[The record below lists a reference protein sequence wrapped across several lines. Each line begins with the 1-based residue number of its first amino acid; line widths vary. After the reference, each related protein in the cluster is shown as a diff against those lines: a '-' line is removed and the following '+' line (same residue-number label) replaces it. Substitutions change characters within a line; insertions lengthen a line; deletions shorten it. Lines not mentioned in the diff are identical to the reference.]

1 MVARV
6 FINRKIEKKFFQE
19 DITLARSK
27 SRIVIISSPS
37 GLGKS
42 SLIDEVVKNGI
53 NYDLDHRV
61 KIKQSESEECDF
73 GFFIKR
79 IVKTLDIN
87 ALHSQADYLR
97 FHEFSLKKNLLEI
110 IGEIAIKKIFS
121 STGIDNYLDH
131 VKSTEDNIQEWL
143 GNEFNLLLLG
153 KEYIKYV
160 LKERKL
166 ILAIEN
172 IQNIDNYSA
181 QALKDIIQSTNNVY
195 LIFEYT
201 TGIRYNLSVSELY
214 VFFQEAA
221 EISEYTLSKLDKTE
235 IIKTLDAKDDII
247 IGILNKSYDAS
258 DGNLFKLS
266 LLLNDTNCLKPHKDL
281 AYSETIKNL
290 VNNFNNSLK
299 VILIIIESHRGGIS
313 YNRLHEI
320 IATHLSDLLNC
331 RETDA
336 SLRLLADN
344 YIIECT
350 STDIKIAHDSL
361 FKELNKLDGLKKI
374 YIVVLRRMCAFYIEK
389 NQEKLSIE
397 ERINNYLYLIS
408 FYLKLNSY
416 LDIIKIL
423 EQINDDLACFPID
436 TVINYINLIR
446 ATYDI
451 NRQDDEFDKEII
463 KWSVYIYFRCG
474 YYKKIINE
482 ISFSTIE
489 DIQVK
494 LCYLAALSSE
504 SPLEAMNI
512 ITRNKEKDSIYNLGL
527 KLVKLRTL
535 RSLRNVHD
543 CYNLWMEYYEN
554 KVFKDS
560 LWEGDFLR
568 YSCLCIHDDLEFRIE
583 RIKEAYNIFTVQ
595 NNSYGIIASCLTL
608 MRDYLFIGNHK
619 KANKWMNEASYHIQ
633 NTVFPMYMFYNNQ
646 SVLGILTQDI
656 SGKVLLNLYR
666 ALEICTNSDDSIAIQ
681 SNLLCCCIIQKD
693 KNSGVEFCQNLL
705 TTLRN
710 SYYQN
715 SLISQSVVYN
725 CYKYAHIIDDA
736 ENIPFLAKHYS
747 RLEKYYKMG
756 NILSSTN
763 NYPQVPSIIQKEY
776 FPVLMVNWDIDY
788 YTVLNSYQ

>member
-1 MVARV
+1 MITRI

-42 SLIDEVVKNGI
+42 SLIDEVVKNKL

-61 KIKQSESEECDF
+61 KIKQSESEECDL

-79 IVKTLDIN
+79 IVKMLDIN
-87 ALHSQADYLR
+87 ALHDQAGYLR

-110 IGEIAIKKIFS
+110 IGEITIKKIFS
-121 STGIDNYLDH
+121 SVGIDNYLDH

-160 LKERKL
+160 LRGRKL

-172 IQNIDNYSA
+172 IQNIDNYSV
-181 QALKDIIQSTNNVY
+181 QVLKEIIQSTNNAY

-201 TGIRYNLSVSELY
+201 TGIRYNFSIPELHD
-214 VFFQEAA
+214 FFQAA
-221 EISEYTLSKLDKTE
+221 ADISEYTLSKLDKAE
-235 IIKTLDAKDDII
+235 IIKTLGVKDDII
-247 IGILNKSYDAS
+247 IGILNESYDTS

-266 LLLNDTNCLKPHKDL
+266 LLLNDAKCLKLHKEL
-281 AYSETIKNL
+281 VYSETIKNL
-290 VNNFNNSLK
+290 VNNFNNSIK
-299 VILIIIESHRGGIS
+299 AILIIIESHRNGIS
-313 YNRLHEI
+313 YTKLYEL
-320 IATHLSDLLNC
+320 IATHLSDLINC
-331 RETDA
+331 REIDT
-336 SLRLLADN
+336 SLRLLMDN

-350 STDIKIAHDSL
+350 PIDIKLTHDSL
-361 FKELNKLDGLKKI
+361 FKELNKLDELKKI
-374 YIVVLRRMCAFYIEK
+374 YIVVLRRMAAYYKEK

-408 FYLKLNSY
+408 FYLKLNSF
-416 LDIIKIL
+416 LDIIEIL
-423 EQINDDLACFPID
+423 EQINDDLASFPID
-436 TVINYINLIR
+436 TVLNYLNLIR
-446 ATYDI
+446 ATYDA
-451 NRQDDEFDKEII
+451 NKLDDEFDKEII

-474 YYKKIINE
+474 YYKKIIDE

-489 DIQVK
+489 DIRVK
-494 LCYLAALSSE
+494 LCYIAALSSE
-504 SPLEAMNI
+504 SPQEAMNI
-512 ITRNKEKDSIYNLGL
+512 IMSNKEKDSIYNLGL
-527 KLVKLRTL
+527 KLVELRTL
-535 RSLRNVHD
+535 RSLRKKHD

-554 KVFKDS
+554 KVFNNS

-568 YSCLCIHDDLEFRIE
+568 YSCLCIHNDLEFRIK
-583 RIKEAYNIFTVQ
+583 RIKEAYNIFRTR

-608 MRDYLFIGNHK
+608 MRDYLFMGNYK

-633 NTVFPMYMFYNNQ
+633 KAVFPMYMFYNNQ
-646 SVLGILTQDI
+646 SVLGILAQDI

-693 KNSGVEFCQNLL
+693 KNSGVEFYQNLL
-705 TTLRN
+705 VSLRK

-715 SLISQSVVYN
+715 SSIFQSVVYN
-725 CYKYAHIIDDA
+725 CYKYAKLIDDE
-736 ENIPFLAKHYS
+736 ENIPFLASHYS
-747 RLEKYYKMG
+747 KL
-756 NILSSTN
+756 LTN
-763 NYPQVPSIIQKEY
+763 NYPQVPSIIRSDF
-776 FPVLMVNWDIDY
+776 FPVLIVNWDIDY
-788 YTVLNSYQ
+788 YTVLNNYQ

>member
-1 MVARV
+1 MITRI

-42 SLIDEVVKNGI
+42 SLIDEVVKNKL

-61 KIKQSESEECDF
+61 KIKQSESEECDL

-79 IVKTLDIN
+79 IVKMLDIN
-87 ALHSQADYLR
+87 ALHDQAGYLR

-110 IGEIAIKKIFS
+110 IGEITIKKIFS
-121 STGIDNYLDH
+121 SVGIDNYLDH

-160 LKERKL
+160 LRGRKL

-172 IQNIDNYSA
+172 IQNIDNYSV
-181 QALKDIIQSTNNVY
+181 QVLKEIIQSTNNAY

-201 TGIRYNLSVSELY
+201 TGIRYNFSIPELHD
-214 VFFQEAA
+214 FFQAA
-221 EISEYTLSKLDKTE
+221 ADISEYTLSKLDKAE
-235 IIKTLDAKDDII
+235 IIKTLGVKDDII
-247 IGILNKSYDAS
+247 IGILNESYDTS

-266 LLLNDTNCLKPHKDL
+266 LLLNDAKCLKLHKEL
-281 AYSETIKNL
+281 VYSETIKNL
-290 VNNFNNSLK
+290 VNNFNNSIK
-299 VILIIIESHRGGIS
+299 AILIIIESHRNGIS
-313 YNRLHEI
+313 YTKLYEL
-320 IATHLSDLLNC
+320 IATHLSDLINC
-331 RETDA
+331 REIDT
-336 SLRLLADN
+336 SLRLLMDN

-350 STDIKIAHDSL
+350 PIDIKLTHDSL
-361 FKELNKLDGLKKI
+361 FKELNKLDELKKI
-374 YIVVLRRMCAFYIEK
+374 YIVVLRRMAAYYKEK

-408 FYLKLNSY
+408 FYLKLNSF
-416 LDIIKIL
+416 LDIIEIL
-423 EQINDDLACFPID
+423 EQINDDLASFPID
-436 TVINYINLIR
+436 TVLNYLNLIR
-446 ATYDI
+446 ATYDA
-451 NRQDDEFDKEII
+451 NKLDDEFDKEII

-474 YYKKIINE
+474 YYKKIIDE

-489 DIQVK
+489 DIRVK
-494 LCYLAALSSE
+494 LCYIAALSSE
-504 SPLEAMNI
+504 SPQEAMNI
-512 ITRNKEKDSIYNLGL
+512 IMSNKEKDSIYNLGL
-527 KLVKLRTL
+527 KLVELRTL
-535 RSLRNVHD
+535 RSLRKKHD

-554 KVFKDS
+554 KVFNNS

-568 YSCLCIHDDLEFRIE
+568 YSCLCIHNDLEFRIK
-583 RIKEAYNIFTVQ
+583 RIKEAYNIFRTR

-608 MRDYLFIGNHK
+608 MRDYLFMGNYK
-619 KANKWMNEASYHIQ
+619 KANKWINEASYHIQ
-633 NTVFPMYMFYNNQ
+633 KAVFPMYMFYNNQ
-646 SVLGILTQDI
+646 SVLGILAQDI

-693 KNSGVEFCQNLL
+693 KNSGVEFYQNLL
-705 TTLRN
+705 VSLRK

-715 SLISQSVVYN
+715 SSIFQSVVYN
-725 CYKYAHIIDDA
+725 CYKYAKLIDDE
-736 ENIPFLAKHYS
+736 ENIPFLASHYS
-747 RLEKYYKMG
+747 KL
-756 NILSSTN
+756 LTN
-763 NYPQVPSIIQKEY
+763 NYPQVPSIIRSDF
-776 FPVLMVNWDIDY
+776 FPVLIVNWDIDY
-788 YTVLNSYQ
+788 YTVLNNYQ

>member
-1 MVARV
+1 MITRI

-42 SLIDEVVKNGI
+42 SLIDEVVKNKL

-61 KIKQSESEECDF
+61 KIKQSESEECDL

-79 IVKTLDIN
+79 IVKMLDIN
-87 ALHSQADYLR
+87 ALHDQAGYLR

-110 IGEIAIKKIFS
+110 IGEITIKKIFS
-121 STGIDNYLDH
+121 SVGIDNYLDH

-160 LKERKL
+160 LRGRKL

-172 IQNIDNYSA
+172 IQNIDNYSV
-181 QALKDIIQSTNNVY
+181 QVLKEIIQSTNNAY

-201 TGIRYNLSVSELY
+201 TGIRYNFSIPELHD
-214 VFFQEAA
+214 FFQAA
-221 EISEYTLSKLDKTE
+221 ADISEYTLSKLDKAE
-235 IIKTLDAKDDII
+235 IIKNLGVKDDII
-247 IGILNKSYDAS
+247 IGILNESYDTS

-266 LLLNDTNCLKPHKDL
+266 LLLNDAKCLKLRKEL
-281 AYSETIKNL
+281 VYSETIKNL
-290 VNNFNNSLK
+290 VNNFNNSIK
-299 VILIIIESHRGGIS
+299 AILIIIESHRNGIS
-313 YNRLHEI
+313 YTKLYEL
-320 IATHLSDLLNC
+320 IATHLSDLINC
-331 RETDA
+331 REIDT
-336 SLRLLADN
+336 SLRLLMDN

-350 STDIKIAHDSL
+350 PIDIKLTHDSL
-361 FKELNKLDGLKKI
+361 FKELNKLDELKKI
-374 YIVVLRRMCAFYIEK
+374 YIVVLRRMVAYYKEK

-408 FYLKLNSY
+408 FYLKLNSF
-416 LDIIKIL
+416 LDIIEIL
-423 EQINDDLACFPID
+423 EQINDDLASFPID
-436 TVINYINLIR
+436 TVLNYLNLIR
-446 ATYDI
+446 ATYDA
-451 NRQDDEFDKEII
+451 NKLDDEFDKEII

-474 YYKKIINE
+474 YYKKIIDE

-489 DIQVK
+489 DIRVK
-494 LCYLAALSSE
+494 LCYMAALSSE
-504 SPLEAMNI
+504 SPQEAMNI
-512 ITRNKEKDSIYNLGL
+512 IMSNKEKDSIYNLGL
-527 KLVKLRTL
+527 KLVELRTL
-535 RSLRNVHD
+535 RSLRKKHD

-554 KVFKDS
+554 KVFNNS

-568 YSCLCIHDDLEFRIE
+568 YSCLCIHNDLEFRIK
-583 RIKEAYNIFTVQ
+583 RIKEAYNIFRTR

-608 MRDYLFIGNHK
+608 MRDYLFMGNYK
-619 KANKWMNEASYHIQ
+619 KANKWINEASYHIQ
-633 NTVFPMYMFYNNQ
+633 KAVFPMYMFYNNQ
-646 SVLGILTQDI
+646 SVLGILAQDI

-693 KNSGVEFCQNLL
+693 KNSGVEFYQNLL
-705 TTLRN
+705 VSLRK

-715 SLISQSVVYN
+715 SSIFQSVVYN
-725 CYKYAHIIDDA
+725 CYKYAKLIDDE
-736 ENIPFLAKHYS
+736 ENIPFLASHYS
-747 RLEKYYKMG
+747 KL
-756 NILSSTN
+756 LTN
-763 NYPQVPSIIQKEY
+763 NYPQVPSIVRSD
-776 FPVLMVNWDIDY
+776 FSPVLIVNWDIDY
-788 YTVLNSYQ
+788 YTVLNNYQ